1 VSHLGHASETR
12 RLSSGPVLEPESETL
27 SSLRRRHARERRAR
41 LEAEAIAERV
51 TGELYGTSKELQR
64 LNFELE
70 RANEELHAANQAI
83 RDFVAVASHD
93 LKGPLTAILGSAIL
107 MRERFD
113 DVPEAK
119 KRDFLAI
126 IERQTRHLAR
136 LVDDLLTLSRIEAG
150 ALKTHAQAVDLH
162 KAIQAV
168 VDDFAEH
175 SSEICV
181 RAPESV
187 AVLADP
193 DHLQRIL
200 DNYLGNALKYG
211 SPPIEVEA
219 TNTNGWVEIRVRD
232 HGEGVPPDFVPRLFG
247 KFARADTEGTRSAQG
262 TGLGLSI
269 VRGLAQANGGETWY
283 EPNRPHG
290 SCFAVRLPKHAA

>member
-1 VSHLGHASETR
+1 VSD
-12 RLSSGPVLEPESETL
+12 PENEIL
-27 SSLRRRHARERRAR
+27 ASLRRRYERERKAR

-51 TGELYGTSKELQR
+51 TGELYATTRELQR
-64 LNFELE
+64 LNLELE
-70 RANEELHAANQAI
+70 RANEELQSANQYI

-93 LKGPLTAILGSAIL
+93 LKGPLTAILASAVL
-107 MRERFD
+107 MRDRFD
-113 DVPEAK
+113 EISEAK

-150 ALKTHAQAVDLH
+150 GLKTHAEAVDLH
-162 KAIQAV
+162 KAIRAV
-168 VDDFAEH
+168 VEDFAEH
-175 SSEICV
+175 AAEIRV
-181 RAPESV
+181 RVPRV
-187 AVLADP
+187 TVLADP

-200 DNYLGNALKYG
+200 ANYVGNALKYG

-219 TNTNGWVEIRVRD
+219 TDADGWVEIRVRD
-232 HGEGVPPDFVPRLFG
+232 QGEGVPHDFVPRLFG
-247 KFARADTEGTRSAQG
+247 RFARADTEATRSEQG

-269 VRGLAQANGGETWY
+269 VRGLAQANGGDAWY
-283 EPNRPHG
+283 EPNSPHG